1 MLDNRFVLCYYNIKI
16 RKGKVRTMMNEI
28 LMMFG
33 MAGIMFIPV
42 ILMFVICGANRKHK
56 IGGAAVMVIIWIV
69 YTFGTFYNFL

>member
-1 MLDNRFVLCYYNIKI
+1 
-16 RKGKVRTMMNEI
+16 MMNEI
-28 LMMFG
+28 LMMFS

>member
-1 MLDNRFVLCYYNIKI
+1 MLDNCFVMWYYSIKI

-69 YTFGTFYNFL
+69 YS